1 MTHDEVGQPPLEVP
15 APPVTLPTDPATTQ
29 SSDPAPTAAPADV
42 AVPPVR
48 STISASLAVVEADP
62 VLRDQLCVSLGDGV
76 SPFSTIEEM
85 AGRLTGAVP
94 VVTVLGPSCSE
105 DAAVDRVAAVVEQFP
120 MVGCI
125 LVTEQLTTALLQH
138 ALRAG
143 IRDVLAVSGGL
154 QPLIDAIQRV
164 SVTLEHTAAVPSAVT
179 PTDTPPVAPVTSVP
193 PDEPHRGQVV
203 TVFSPKGGSGTTVVA
218 TSLAVELARRSSRP
232 VCIVDADLQF
242 GDVSVGLKL
251 TPVHTI
257 VDAVAAAERLDAA
270 LLESLLV
277 THEPTG
283 LRVLPAPLEP
293 AYADQVGAADLTR
306 IIETLRSF
314 CDFVVVDT
322 PSYLNDVVLSV
333 FDVSD
338 SIALVAGLDIP
349 SIKNVKVTLQTL
361 RLLDIPDEKL
371 LMVLNR
377 ADSKVK
383 LDVNEVERALQFK
396 AEVQVPS
403 DVCVPQS
410 VNRGEPVV
418 THSPRSGVAR
428 AIVGMADRYAAPVGS
443 RHKRRR

>member
-1 MTHDEVGQPPLEVP
+1 
-15 APPVTLPTDPATTQ
+15 
-29 SSDPAPTAAPADV
+29 
-42 AVPPVR
+42 
-48 STISASLAVVEADP
+48 
-62 VLRDQLCVSLGDGV
+62 
-76 SPFSTIEEM
+76 
-85 AGRLTGAVP
+85 
-94 VVTVLGPSCSE
+94 
-105 DAAVDRVAAVVEQFP
+105 
-120 MVGCI
+120 
-125 LVTEQLTTALLQH
+125 
-138 ALRAG
+138 
-143 IRDVLAVSGGL
+143 
-154 QPLIDAIQRV
+154 
-164 SVTLEHTAAVPSAVT
+164 
-179 PTDTPPVAPVTSVP
+179 
-193 PDEPHRGQVV
+193 
-203 TVFSPKGGSGTTVVA
+203 
-218 TSLAVELARRSSRP
+218 

-251 TPVHTI
+251 APVHTI
-257 VDAVAAAERLDAA
+257 VDAVAAGERLDAA
-270 LLESLLV
+270 LLESLLL

-293 AYADQVGAADLTR
+293 AYADQVGAGDLSR

-314 CDFVVVDT
+314 CEFVVVDT

-349 SIKNVKVTLQTL
+349 SIKNLKVTLQTL

-418 THSPRSGVAR
+418 THAPRSGVAR
-428 AIVGMADRYAAPVGS
+428 AIVGMADRYATPVQSKG
-443 RHKRRR
+443 KRRK

>member
-1 MTHDEVGQPPLEVP
+1 MTHDEVGHQPLDVP
-15 APPVTLPTDPATTQ
+15 APPVTQPADPT
-29 SSDPAPTAAPADV
+29 PAPAPADV

-48 STISASLAVVEADP
+48 STINASLAVVEADP
-62 VLRDQLCVSLGDGV
+62 IIRDQLCISLGEGV
-76 SPFSTIEEM
+76 SPFSSIEEM

-94 VVTVLGPSCSE
+94 VVTVLGPSCSD
-105 DAAVDRVAAVVEQFP
+105 DATVDRVAAVVDRFP

-154 QPLIDAIQRV
+154 QPLVDAIQRV
-164 SVTLEHTAAVPSAVT
+164 SLTLEHAAAVPAAPT
-179 PTDTPPVAPVTSVP
+179 PTDTPPVQPEAPFP
-193 PDEPHRGQVV
+193 ADGPHRGQVV

-218 TSLAVELARRSSRP
+218 TSLAVELARRSTRP

-257 VDAVAAAERLDAA
+257 VDAVSAGERLDAA

-293 AYADQVGAADLTR
+293 AYADRVGAADLTR
-306 IIETLRSF
+306 VIETLRSF

-333 FDVSD
+333 LDVSD

-349 SIKNVKVTLQTL
+349 SIKNLKVTLQTL

-383 LDVNEVERALQFK
+383 LDVNEVERALQFR

-418 THSPRSGVAR
+418 THAPKSGVAR
-428 AIVGMADRYAAPVGS
+428 AIVGMADRYAAPVEAKG
-443 RHKRRR
+443 KRRK

>member
-1 MTHDEVGQPPLEVP
+1 MTPDQVGGHHLQS
-15 APPVTLPTDPATTQ
+15 PVGP
-29 SSDPAPTAAPADV
+29 SSAPTAHDAGTPASSEPIAPTV

-48 STISASLAVVEADP
+48 STIGASLAVVEPDP
-62 VLRDQLCVSLGDGV
+62 ELRDQLCVSLGEGV
-76 SPFSTIEEM
+76 APFGSVEEL
-85 AGRLTGAVP
+85 ASRLTGAVP
-94 VVTVLGPSCSE
+94 VVAVLGPSCS
-105 DAAVDRVAAVVEQFP
+105 DDVVVDQAGAVVDRFP
-120 MVGCI
+120 MLGCI

-143 IRDVLAVSGGL
+143 VRDVLAVNGGL
-154 QPLIDAIQRV
+154 QPLVEAIQRV
-164 SVTLEHTAAVPSAVT
+164 SATLEHAPVAIAPGVPVDDV
-179 PTDTPPVAPVTSVP
+179 PTPPDAPAP
-193 PDEPHRGQVV
+193 GPEFHRGQVV

-251 TPVHTI
+251 APHHTI
-257 VDAVAAAERLDAA
+257 VDAVAAGEGLDAA

-283 LRVLPAPLEP
+283 VRVLPAPLEP

-306 IIETLRSF
+306 IVETLRTF

-338 SIALVAGLDIP
+338 SIALVGGLDIP
-349 SIKNVKVTLQTL
+349 SIKNLKVTLQTL
-361 RLLDIPDEKL
+361 RLLGIPEDKL
-371 LMVLNR
+371 VMVLNR
-377 ADSKVK
+377 SDSKVK
-383 LDVNEVERALQFK
+383 LDVAEVERALQFK

-418 THSPRSGVAR
+418 THAPRSGVAK
-428 AIVGMADRYAAPVGS
+428 ALVAMADRYAAPVES
-443 RHKRRR
+443 RHKRRK